1 MGRNGDAPRPGLGS
15 GGGTGAVGV
24 ATRDDTS
31 GDAGGG
37 ATRRSTGR
45 RPGTGVPGCG
55 FGFRH
60 LHMFTSTV
68 GFRMDDAIQ
77 TNLLLRD
84 IYRLGRADEAVA
96 VRWFQEL
103 LRTGYTPDIHRAVLI
118 DIDTR
123 GLRRSR

>member
-1 MGRNGDAPRPGLGS
+1 
-15 GGGTGAVGV
+15 
-24 ATRDDTS
+24 
-31 GDAGGG
+31 
-37 ATRRSTGR
+37 
-45 RPGTGVPGCG
+45 
-55 FGFRH
+55 
-60 LHMFTSTV
+60 
-68 GFRMDDAIQ
+68 MDDAIQ